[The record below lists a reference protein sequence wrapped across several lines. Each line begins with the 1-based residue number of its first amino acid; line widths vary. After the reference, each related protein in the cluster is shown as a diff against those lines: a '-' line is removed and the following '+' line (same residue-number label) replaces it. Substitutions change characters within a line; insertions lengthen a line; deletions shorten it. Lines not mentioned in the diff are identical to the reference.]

1 MRRLRAVIWI
11 LSVLTLFIAYSQT
24 SSAQSVSAVQD
35 YKQARTLAS
44 NGRWREALNMLD
56 HALKQEPR
64 YDDALYLAGIC
75 HLTLN
80 EPEKALPRFSKL
92 TEVKPD
98 FFAGWGMLAQTYV
111 KLEQFDKARLALAEM
126 AKAKGGAPESQ
137 YMLGVLD
144 WIEGNTE
151 LAEKEWR
158 EAIRLKHDMA
168 KAHHNLGVL
177 LRSKG
182 DRVRALQSL
191 QEALRFDPEN
201 AFYRLD
207 VAVLQHEMGDKINS
221 TSNLDKVR
229 AQTDRRDIASLA
241 VAFQMLWN
249 NKFEACEK
257 AASRALEDNPDL
269 TEAMLVKAKAL
280 EALNKTG
287 EAKELYQKIVKAEKS
302 NKEAK
307 EALDKIESAEK
318 AAAEKAAAEKAAAEK
333 AEAEKAAA
341 EAESEKA
348 EPADTQN
355 NGN

>member
-75 HLTLN
+75 YLTLN